1 MEVSLSEAQAK
12 RTARNR
18 RLQLVLVLG
27 SLTALAPLSIDMYL
41 PALPMLAGDFQTDS
55 ATAQL
60 SLTAFFLGLACGQL
74 IAGPVSD
81 AAGRRKPLLIGMSSY
96 VAASLL
102 SAAAP
107 SIEVFVMLRLIQGF
121 AGAFGIVIARAI
133 VRDHYSGAELTRF
146 FAMLS
151 MVGGSAPVLAPIA
164 GGLLLAVIAWPGIFL
179 VLAALGSC
187 MLLAAFYA
195 VPESLADDNR
205 VKGGLGKSLS
215 VMRRLL
221 ADREFMGYVLALGL
235 VSAGLFA
242 YIAGSPFILQE
253 IYGVSPQVF
262 SLLFAA
268 NGVGFIVGSQL
279 AARIALRFGERRVLA
294 FGLYLSAVNG
304 LILLLILIAGAG
316 LAYVLPP
323 LFIIV
328 ACIGIVST
336 TGSSLALQNHQKSAG
351 TAAALMGLSSM
362 LLGAVVS
369 PLVGLGGS
377 LTALPMGL
385 VITVCNMCAVGCY
398 LGLVRRR
405 RT

>member
-1 MEVSLSEAQAK
+1 MEASLSTAEAR

-41 PALPMLAGDFQTDS
+41 PALPMLAGDFQASS
-55 ATAQL
+55 ASAQL

-81 AAGRRKPLLIGMSSY
+81 AVGRRKPLLIGMSVY
-96 VAASLL
+96 VAVSMLG
-102 SAAAP
+102 AAAP
-107 SIEVFVMLRLIQGF
+107 SIEVFVLLRLVQGF

-133 VRDHYSGAELTRF
+133 VRDYYAGAELTRF

-151 MVGGSAPVLAPIA
+151 MVGGAAPVLAPIA

-179 VLAALGSC
+179 VLGGLGAC
-187 MLLAAFYA
+187 MLLAAFYV

-215 VMRRLL
+215 VMRMLL
-221 ADREFMGYVLALGL
+221 ADRAFMGYVLALGL

-242 YIAGSPFILQE
+242 YIAGSPFVLQD
-253 IYGVSPQVF
+253 IFGVSPQVF
-262 SLLFAA
+262 SLMFAA

-279 AARIALRFGERRVLA
+279 AARFALRFGEKRVLA
-294 FGLYLSAVNG
+294 FGLYLSAING
-304 LILLLILIAGAG
+304 LILLLILIGGAG
-316 LAYVLPP
+316 LTYVLPP

-328 ACIGIVST
+328 CCIGIVST
-336 TGSSLALQNHQKSAG
+336 AGSSLALQNHQKSAG
-351 TAAALMGLSSM
+351 SAAALMGLFSM
-362 LLGAVVS
+362 LLGAVAS

-385 VITVCNMCAVGCY
+385 VIAVCNIGALGCY

-405 RT
+405 PL